1 MKMKHVKAPYNF
13 VPLNKQVVYP
23 HWGNHVSHDLPF
35 KDGLSGELE
44 LTINAKSPIFI
55 RDILKNKEKSN
66 SFFNVNGHYMI
77 PGSSI
82 KGMLRAVLEVLTFSQ
97 MGNKV
102 NTHRYAVRDLSD
114 AHNFYMKEM
123 SKKTYGG
130 FLYQED
136 GKYYIEDCGEPGRI
150 SHEEL
155 DRVYKKGLAQFF
167 GPNGGFKMSNA
178 IHKSAV
184 HKYEWFR
191 GQSLKN
197 IFSFDHIDKGRS
209 IYIIDKNNGKEGILV
224 FTGQPGPRQK
234 NRKDD
239 WTGKHLEFIFFND
252 EKNELHEV
260 QDEVIENF
268 KFAYYEHDKNNWS
281 KDWESIREKL
291 KAEKKVPIFFQK
303 DEEGNVKH
311 LGLSYLYKLPYN
323 YSVNESIDIYQN
335 PQDNPD
341 FSETLFGST
350 ESTAFKSRVHIGH
363 AWADMDTVDEMPLV
377 KDILSGPKASYYP
390 NYIRQSGGN
399 YRTFM
404 DEGSVVSGWKR
415 YPIHKSGVTT
425 REEVLNN
432 ENEKVKTSFKPLQ
445 IGSTFH
451 FKLRYHNLRP
461 MELGALVSAITFHN
475 GEDHFH
481 SIGTGKPLGYGKIKL
496 SLKDQDKYENH
507 LRDFEAYMNAA
518 LNFNSAKWHEQDQIV
533 DLLAMTREQNNQGE
547 SALEYMKLGRG
558 KGNNDFVEAKNRREG
573 EGRQATKIR
582 EYLKRYS
589 DLENIESESG
599 NTLCSDEDIQK
610 MGVLINKER
619 NRFDAD
625 KSLAEQ
631 IDKYKIDSKNDAK
644 QFLKNV
650 KEELKAKL
658 RELQNAEK
666 EKLQKAFKK
675 KKGAITQEGGLKQI
689 ESIVDKEN
697 ARNRFKTLKK
707 EIKKYCK
714 QLGQNNEMLPETDHA
729 DLITILKRII
739 PELPKNDQKRWT
751 NDFDRNADLKKVAE
765 WIGEDNAKEWH
776 RDFFKKA

>member
-55 RDILKNKEKSN
+55 RDILKNKEKSD

-102 NTHRYAVRDLSD
+102 NTHRYAVRDLSKGGD
-114 AHNFYMKEM
+114 FYKEEVT
-123 SKKTYGG
+123 KNITYCGW
-130 FLYQED
+130 LSIED
-136 GKYYIEDCGEPGRI
+136 GEYKLNDCGKPGRI
-150 SHEEL
+150 SHEEI
-155 DRVYKKGLAQFF
+155 DRFYKTNFKSLFSDRTTFKNKDVKSGVFKYSKFYGKSLSNSFSKKRNTENEFVIDNQEGEKGT
-167 GPNGGFKMSNA
+167 
-178 IHKSAV
+178 
-184 HKYEWFR
+184 
-191 GQSLKN
+191 
-197 IFSFDHIDKGRS
+197 
-209 IYIIDKNNGKEGILV
+209 II
-224 FTGQPGPRQK
+224 FTGQPGPRKEKQGNK
-234 NRKDD
+234 KAS
-239 WTGKHLEFIFFND
+239 GKFLEFIFF
-252 EKNELHEV
+252 
-260 QDEVIENF
+260 ENNKGETKTISEQVVKEF
-268 KFAYYEHDKNNWS
+268 NFAYLDHEIPNKQSIDWREHKKTLS
-281 KDWESIREKL
+281 KGGKI
-291 KAEKKVPIFFQK
+291 PIFFQTN
-303 DEEGNVKH
+303 EAGEVKH
-311 LGLSYLYKLPYN
+311 MGISYMYKLPYN
-323 YSVNESIDIYQN
+323 NSVNESINNYQSHQN
-335 PQDNPD
+335 NPD
-341 FSETLFGST
+341 FSETLFGSV
-350 ESTAFKSRVHIGH
+350 ESTAFKSRIHIGH

-415 YPIHKSGVTT
+415 YPVHKSVIKS
-425 REEVLNN
+425 RDEVLNN
-432 ENEKVKTSFKPLQ
+432 ENDNVKTSFKPLQ
-445 IGSTFH
+445 AGSTFE

-475 GEDHFH
+475 KDKHFH
-481 SIGTGKPLGYGKIKL
+481 SIGSGKPLGYGKVEI
-496 SLKDQDKYENH
+496 SLKNKDLYVQYLKN
-507 LRDFEAYMNAA
+507 FEAYMNAA
-518 LNFNSAKWHEQDQIV
+518 LKFKSAKWHEQEQII
-533 DLLAMTREQNNQGE
+533 DLLAMSREQNNKGE
-547 SALEYMKLGRG
+547 SALDYMKLKNTNGE
-558 KGNNDFVEAKNRREG
+558 NEYVSAKN
-573 EGRQATKIR
+573 QN

-599 NTLCSDEDIQK
+599 NTFCSDEDIQK

-631 IDKYKIDSKNDAK
+631 IDKYKIDSKNDAE

-689 ESIVDKEN
+689 LSIVEIEK
-697 ARNRFKTLKK
+697 ARNRFNTLKK

-714 QLGQNNEMLPETDHA
+714 QLGQNNELLPETDHA
-729 DLITILKRII
+729 DLKAILNRII
-739 PELPKNDQKRWT
+739 PELPTREQKKWEK
-751 NDFDRNADLKKVAE
+751 DFANNADLKKVAQ
-765 WIGEDNAKEWH
+765 WIGEDNAIDWH